1 MKNNSIK
8 NNLLAA
14 DIALTG
20 YYLTNFINLAVRE
33 KLEILKWRNDENVR
47 KWMFDD
53 KIIEEAGHLKFIEN
67 LKNDSKNHY
76 WRLSGSNGE
85 KYGVIS
91 INKLDLN
98 NLNSYLGI
106 YKNPDLDKKGT
117 GIILMKALFYAA
129 FEMIGLHTLKL
140 EVAADNE
147 RAIKLYI
154 KTGFTEE
161 GRLREFLN
169 KNGRRLDVI
178 VMGITSKEAD
188 YENF

>member
-1 MKNNSIK
+1 MINNSTH
-8 NNLLAA
+8 NLLAA
-14 DIALTG
+14 DIALSG
-20 YYLTNFINLAVRE
+20 YHLTNFINLNVHE

-76 WRLSGSNGE
+76 WRLSGSDGE

-91 INKLDLN
+91 INRLDLN
-98 NLNSYLGI
+98 NMNSYLGI
-106 YKNPDLDKKGT
+106 YKNPNLDKKGA
-117 GIILMKALFYAA
+117 GIILMKALFYVA
-129 FEMIGLHTLKL
+129 FKTLGIYTLKL

-154 KTGFTEE
+154 KTGFIEE

-169 KNGRRLDVI
+169 KNGRRLDVV